1 MAVISSPA
9 FADATVNGFKVKTTT
24 VTSALSSGSD
34 SIVSPSI
41 ETNTDDINDKK
52 LIMGIDV
59 KVAYADQAATL
70 VLQIS
75 HNGTDWADYQTLSSD
90 TTPNVTGNKIF
101 IADTTNLFAPYYR
114 IHFNP
119 TATAIG
125 TSGTVEFFVANK

>member
-1 MAVISSPA
+1 MAIIAAPS

-34 SIVSPSI
+34 SLVSPSI
-41 ETNTDDINDKK
+41 DTSVDDINNKK

-59 KVAYADQAATL
+59 KVAYANQVATL
-70 VLQIS
+70 VLQVS
-75 HNGTDWADYQTLSSD
+75 HNGTDWMDYQTLSAD
-90 TTPNVTGNKIF
+90 TEPDSTGNKIF

-125 TSGTVEFFVANK
+125 TTGTLEFFVANK